1 VNFFTNRPALILA
14 GLYIAFAFWVVRD
27 SRAPSLGVLPPLPG
41 LGPFLITFPISAPL
55 EALLRIR
62 LDHRFNLHMAFAI
75 SSTALLLY
83 SLICFIQRLFSR

>member
-1 VNFFTNRPALILA
+1 MNFFTNRPALLLT
-14 GLYIAFAFWVVRD
+14 GLYIAIALWVVRD
-27 SRAPSLGVLPPLPG
+27 SRAPSLGVWPPLPG

-62 LDHRFNLHMAFAI
+62 LDHRSNLHMAFAI

-83 SLICFIQRLFSR
+83 SLIRLLQRFFSR